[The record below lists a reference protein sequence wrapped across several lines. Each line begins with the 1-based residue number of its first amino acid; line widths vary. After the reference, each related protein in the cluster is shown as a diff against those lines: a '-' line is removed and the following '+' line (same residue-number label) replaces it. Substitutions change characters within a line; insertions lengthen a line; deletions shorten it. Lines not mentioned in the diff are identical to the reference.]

1 MQATQ
6 TEIKERPILFK
17 GEMVTAIRGKFKTQ
31 TRRVQKIG
39 KPCPAGKKGD
49 RLWVRETFRNIG
61 DYIVYAADFSDLS
74 NWKPWTPSI
83 FMPRYASR
91 LTLEVKDIRLER
103 LQDISQEDAIA
114 EGCLDIKDFEALWK
128 SINGSISWTRNPW
141 VWAIDF
147 SVMEET

>member
-1 MQATQ
+1 MMQATQ

-17 GEMVTAIRGKFKTQ
+17 GEMVSAIRGKLKTQ
-31 TRRVQKIG
+31 TRRIEKIG

-61 DYIVYAADFSDLS
+61 DYIVYAADFSEPS

-91 LTLEVKDIRLER
+91 LTLEVTDIRLER
-103 LQDISQEDAIA
+103 LQDITEEDAIA
-114 EGCLDIKDFEALWK
+114 EGCLDVKDFEALWL
-128 SINGSISWTRNPW
+128 SINGHNSWDKNPS
-141 VWAIDF
+141 VWAIKF
-147 SVMEET
+147 SVIED